1 MISPRGLSMG
11 GRNVSTFAKFT
22 ILLLL
27 FLISFNFNAKWA
39 WRLLFRPNLRP
50 PPIRRMGKSKPDI
63 FMAIRRTLEKIF
75 THRGV
80 ISQTRGSSERLAR
93 FVFPIQQSQQ
103 MPASGPIRLIAGYAA

>member
-1 MISPRGLSMG
+1 MISPWGFSMG

-39 WRLLFRPNLRP
+39 WRLLFRPDLRA

-63 FMAIRRTLEKIF
+63 FHDVSSITPDTRSPDTRSPDTRSMDRR
-75 THRGV
+75 R
-80 ISQTRGSSERLAR
+80 R
-93 FVFPIQQSQQ
+93 
-103 MPASGPIRLIAGYAA
+103 PACRREQI